1 MAVFSHYGTTRSSNF
16 LVISTFIHLMI
27 IDDDNDFE
35 EISDWTVPSGEKNY
49 AIFSTVL
56 VFKFCILIICKMV
69 IQV

>member
-35 EISDWTVPSGEKNY
+35 EISDWTVPSGEKTML
-49 AIFSTVL
+49 FLVL
-56 VFKFCILIICKMV
+56 FWFLSFVF
-69 IQV
+69 